1 MLNKH
6 ILIADDEE
14 KLRRVVSK
22 YLTHEGYQVDEATD
36 GSHAMLLIQNK
47 KYDLVLL
54 DVMMPKIDGWTVCQE
69 VRNTTE
75 SRIIMLTAR
84 GEEYDKLLG
93 FELGADDYI
102 TKPFSLRLL
111 AARVKAVLSRGH
123 AANEESSQEVQV
135 GPIRLNELSRQI
147 FVDYIELKLTPR
159 EYELFAFMINNQ
171 NIAFTRDT
179 LLSRVWGYDF
189 TGDYRTVDTH
199 IRQLR
204 DKLGTHKDFLKTV
217 WGTGY
222 KFSVGDS

>member
-1 MLNKH
+1 MLNTN
-6 ILIADDEE
+6 ILVVDDES

-22 YLTHEGYQVDEATD
+22 YLEHEGYRVDEAQD
-36 GSHAMLLIQNK
+36 GAHALMLVQSK
-47 KYDLVLL
+47 KYDLILL
-54 DVMMPKIDGWTVCQE
+54 DVMMPEIDGWTVCQE
-69 VRNTTE
+69 VRNTTDT
-75 SRIIMLTAR
+75 RVIMLTAR

-111 AARVKAVLSRGH
+111 AARVKAVLSRGRTVL
-123 AANEESSQEVQV
+123 ESTSTELQV
-135 GPIRLNELSRQI
+135 GPIRLNEMSRQI
-147 FVDYIELKLTPR
+147 FVDHIELKLTPR
-159 EYELFAFMINNQ
+159 EYELLAFMINNQ

-189 TGDYRTVDTH
+189 NGDYRTVDTH

-204 DKLGTHKDFLKTV
+204 DKLGTHKEFLKTV

-222 KFSVGDS
+222 KFCVGD

>member
-1 MLNKH
+1 MLNTN
-6 ILIADDEE
+6 ILVVDDES

-22 YLTHEGYQVDEATD
+22 YLEHEGYRVDEAQD
-36 GSHAMLLIQNK
+36 GAHALMLIQSK
-47 KYDLVLL
+47 KYDLILL
-54 DVMMPKIDGWTVCQE
+54 DVMMPEIDGWTVCQE
-69 VRNTTE
+69 VRNTTD
-75 SRIIMLTAR
+75 SRVIMLTAR

-111 AARVKAVLSRGH
+111 AARVKAVLSRGRTVLET
-123 AANEESSQEVQV
+123 NSTELQV
-135 GPIRLNELSRQI
+135 GPIRLNEMSRQI
-147 FVDYIELKLTPR
+147 FVDHIELKLTPR
-159 EYELFAFMINNQ
+159 EYELLAFMINNQ

-189 TGDYRTVDTH
+189 NGDYRTVDTH

-204 DKLGTHKDFLKTV
+204 DKLGTHKEFLKTV

-222 KFSVGDS
+222 KFCVGD